1 MASKSRSWKKNKKKS
16 QRKWMEVIELLI
28 VIEICKMENK
38 YEEEWK
44 LDLWKNKREGIKYQ
58 HYTLKEYTKIKVKNF

>member
-1 MASKSRSWKKNKKKS
+1 
-16 QRKWMEVIELLI
+16 MEVTELLI

-44 LDLWKNKREGIKYQ
+44 MDLWKNKREGIKYQ
-58 HYTLKEYTKIKVKNF
+58 HYTLKEDTNK